1 MPDELEEK
9 PKKDASPG
17 DVVKRWDKELE
28 LSAKKDTLWTKDVE
42 ESINVYRNQGN
53 QTDTST
59 ENRKRKETFNILWAN
74 IETKRATLYNNPPR
88 PDIRRRWRDES
99 PVGKAISELLE
110 RCVAFTFDA
119 SNFDGAMISGV
130 NDMLV
135 TGRGVTRVRH
145 VPTMSEEIDEL
156 GNPVLDEDEQPVE
169 KVDYQEVQFQQVQWD
184 KYRNGPG
191 RSWEEIPWIAF
202 LHEPTK
208 DQAEKKWPEFY
219 EDLDYSVNDN
229 GYESESGGSTSNKT
243 DNSEMTVFSTTEVWE
258 IWDKD
263 SKQVIWY
270 APSHKKSVLEVSEDP
285 MELAGFFPIPEPM
298 YAIESSTDYVPVTE
312 YSMYETMAKELET
325 ITNRIIVIMKG
336 LKVRGIYD
344 SRISELENLFDES
357 DNGFI
362 PAGNSMAIIEKGGL
376 QDAIWMLPIET
387 IVNTLI
393 QLYQFRQALL
403 AQIYEVTGI
412 SDIMR
417 GNTNPN
423 ETLGAQKIK
432 ANFGNQR
439 TQTQQTRVQIYAR
452 DIMRISVDIISGFSR
467 ETLSIMSG
475 LKFPTKEEKEQVL
488 FQAQQL
494 QQQQQPIPPQ
504 IKEVLE
510 KPSWEEIEEVLQ
522 SDIHREFLIDV
533 ETNSTIAADEEED
546 KRSSAELLSAIS
558 GYFQQTGPLVTAGV
572 LPPEVA
578 KAMLLHFVRKMRMGR
593 EVEDELQKLGEGGQ
607 QKGPD
612 PEQQAAQAQA
622 QADQQKNQAE
632 MQMKQME
639 IQKSQQEGQIE
650 LRIKQMELQQSQREF
665 ELSQQ
670 EHALKM
676 QELNRKAELDG
687 IKHQRDMQKM
697 QAESVTNQ

>member
-452 DIMRISVDIISGFSR
+452 DIIRISVDIISGFSR

>member
-558 GYFQQTGPLVTAGV
+558 GYFQQTGPLVTTGV

>member
-1 MPDELEEK
+1 MADELEEK

-504 IKEVLE
+504 VKEVLE

>member
-504 IKEVLE
+504 VKEVLE

>member
-362 PAGNSMAIIEKGGL
+362 PSENSMAIIEKGGL

-432 ANFGNQR
+432 THFGNQR

-504 IKEVLE
+504 VKEVLE

>member
-1 MPDELEEK
+1 MADELEEK

-344 SRISELENLFDES
+344 SRIGELENLFDES

-362 PAGNSMAIIEKGGL
+362 PAENSMAIIEKGGL

>member
-1 MPDELEEK
+1 
-9 PKKDASPG
+9 
-17 DVVKRWDKELE
+17 
-28 LSAKKDTLWTKDVE
+28 
-42 ESINVYRNQGN
+42 
-53 QTDTST
+53 
-59 ENRKRKETFNILWAN
+59 
-74 IETKRATLYNNPPR
+74 
-88 PDIRRRWRDES
+88 
-99 PVGKAISELLE
+99 
-110 RCVAFTFDA
+110 
-119 SNFDGAMISGV
+119 
-130 NDMLV
+130 
-135 TGRGVTRVRH
+135 
-145 VPTMSEEIDEL
+145 MS
-156 GNPVLDEDEQPVE
+156 Q
-169 KVDYQEVQFQQVQWD
+169 
-184 KYRNGPG
+184 
-191 RSWEEIPWIAF
+191 
-202 LHEPTK
+202 
-208 DQAEKKWPEFY
+208 
-219 EDLDYSVNDN
+219 
-229 GYESESGGSTSNKT
+229 
-243 DNSEMTVFSTTEVWE
+243 
-258 IWDKD
+258 
-263 SKQVIWY
+263 
-270 APSHKKSVLEVSEDP
+270 DP

-344 SRISELENLFDES
+344 SRIGELESLFDES
-357 DNGFI
+357 DNGFV
-362 PAGNSMAIIEKGGL
+362 PAENSMAIIEKGGL